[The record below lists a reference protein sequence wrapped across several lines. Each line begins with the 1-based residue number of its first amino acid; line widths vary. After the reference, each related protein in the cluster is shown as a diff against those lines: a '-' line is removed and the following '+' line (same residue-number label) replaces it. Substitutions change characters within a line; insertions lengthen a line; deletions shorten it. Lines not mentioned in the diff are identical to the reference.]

1 MTEGTTVA
9 SRCIKYVTG
18 GREVQQEINLT
29 IKEDLVAGFFL
40 TNRGLS
46 LFRSTR

>member
-9 SRCIKYVTG
+9 SRYIKYVV
-18 GREVQQEINLT
+18 EVQQEINLT